1 MVISKMVLPSGYIK
15 KNIMSS
21 HFQGILSSSASL
33 NLEAQNVM
41 VDTTICKMIGLA
53 KLLLLP
59 FLLLRL
65 MVYYF
70 QYHLSTG
77 ELLKSCYTSL
87 LTLTVTFLLLQFYL
101 DIFHILD
108 KLTAFIM
115 KVFDWHDLLKPDS
128 FESIENPEISIWQ
141 LIKNG
146 FSNVTTGLL
155 KGISRMMGLTTSIFR
170 HQSILFTLQVG
181 PLAIAASLLPGNFS
195 GIISYWLNM
204 LISFLMWGVTIDL
217 LDYSMISLEF
227 NNVDGIGSAIATCL
241 MYAMVGP
248 LTSLYIGNT
257 VGNSLFA
264 IGEAKTSQFIAYGAS
279 RLKKLGK

>member
-1 MVISKMVLPSGYIK
+1 
-15 KNIMSS
+15 MSS
-21 HFQGILSSSASL
+21 HFKGILSSSVHL
-33 NLEAQNVM
+33 NLEAQNLM
-41 VDTTICKMIGLA
+41 VDTTICKMIGVA

-70 QYHLSTG
+70 QYHLSTA

-101 DIFHILD
+101 DIFHMLD
-108 KLTAFIM
+108 KLTALIM
-115 KVFDWHDLLKPDS
+115 KVFDWHDLVKPDS
-128 FESIENPEISIWQ
+128 FESIKDSEISTWQ
-141 LIKNG
+141 LIKNV
-146 FSNVTTGLL
+146 FSNLTTDLL
-155 KGISRMMGLTTSIFR
+155 KGISRMMGLTTTIFR
-170 HQSILFTLQVG
+170 HQAILFTLQVG

-195 GIISYWLNM
+195 GIVSYWLNM

-217 LDYSMISLEF
+217 LDYSLISLEF
-227 NNVDGIGSAIATCL
+227 KNADGIGAAIATCL

-264 IGEAKTSQFIAYGAS
+264 LGEAKTSQFIAYGAS
-279 RLKKLGK
+279 YLLKLGKQDEQ

>member
-1 MVISKMVLPSGYIK
+1 
-15 KNIMSS
+15 MSS
-21 HFQGILSSSASL
+21 HFQGILSSSVHL
-33 NLEAQNVM
+33 NLEAQNLM
-41 VDTTICKMIGLA
+41 VDTTIGKMIGVA

-59 FLLLRL
+59 FLLVRL

-70 QYHLSTG
+70 QYHLSTA

-101 DIFHILD
+101 DIFHMLD
-108 KLTAFIM
+108 KLTALIM
-115 KVFDWHDLLKPDS
+115 KGFDWHDLVKPDS
-128 FESIENPEISIWQ
+128 FESIKDPEISIWQ

-146 FSNVTTGLL
+146 FSNLTTKAL
-155 KGISRMMGLTTSIFR
+155 KSISRIMGLTTTIFR
-170 HQSILFTLQVG
+170 HQAILFTLQVG
-181 PLAIAASLLPGNFS
+181 PLAIPASLLPGNFS
-195 GIISYWLNM
+195 GIVNYWLNM

-217 LDYSMISLEF
+217 LDYSLISLEF

-264 IGEAKTSQFIAYGAS
+264 IGEAKTSQFMAYGVS
-279 RLKKLGK
+279 SLQKLRKQSE

>member
-1 MVISKMVLPSGYIK
+1 
-15 KNIMSS
+15 MSS
-21 HFQGILSSSASL
+21 HFQGILSSSS
-33 NLEAQNVM
+33 NLAAQNLM
-41 VDTTICKMIGLA
+41 VDITITKMIGLA

-59 FLLLRL
+59 FLLVRL

-70 QYHLSTG
+70 QYHLSTS

-87 LTLTVTFLLLQFYL
+87 LTLSVTFLLLQFYL
-101 DIFHILD
+101 DIFHMLD
-108 KLTAFIM
+108 KLTALIM
-115 KVFDWHDLLKPDS
+115 NQFNWHDLVKPDG
-128 FESIENPEISIWQ
+128 FENIKEPEISIWQ

-155 KGISRMMGLTTSIFR
+155 KAISGMIGLTTTIFR
-170 HQSILFTLQVG
+170 HQAILFTVQVG
-181 PLAIAASLLPGNFS
+181 PLAIVASLLPGNFS
-195 GIISYWLNM
+195 GIVSYWLNM

-217 LDYSMISLEF
+217 LDYSLIALEF
-227 NNVDGIGSAIATCL
+227 NNVDGIGAAIATCL

-264 IGEAKTSQFIAYGAS
+264 LGEAKASQFIAYGVS
-279 RLKKLGK
+279 RLPEKK

>member
-1 MVISKMVLPSGYIK
+1 
-15 KNIMSS
+15 MSN
-21 HFQGILSSSASL
+21 HFQGILSSSVHL
-33 NLEAQNVM
+33 NLEAQNLM
-41 VDTTICKMIGLA
+41 VNITIGKMVGLA

-59 FLLLRL
+59 FLLVRL

-70 QYHLSTG
+70 QYHLSTS
-77 ELLKSCYTSL
+77 ELLKCCYTSL

-101 DIFHILD
+101 DIFHMLD
-108 KLTAFIM
+108 KLTALIM
-115 KVFDWHDLLKPDS
+115 NGFDWHDLIKP
-128 FESIENPEISIWQ
+128 ESLTENPEMSIWE

-146 FSNVTTGLL
+146 FSNITTDLL
-155 KGISRMMGLTTSIFR
+155 KGISRMMGLTTTIFR
-170 HQSILFTLQVG
+170 HQAILFTLQVG
-181 PLAIAASLLPGNFS
+181 PLAIVASLLPGNFS
-195 GIISYWLNM
+195 GIVNYWLNM

-217 LDYSMISLEF
+217 LDYSLISLEF
-227 NNVDGIGSAIATCL
+227 NNIDGIGAAIATCL

-279 RLKKLGK
+279 RLQKLGKQGEF